1 MLTRAYPLIFRNRKR
16 PARRPPPG
24 TPPAPA
30 ALVLVS
36 ATYEEVVSV
45 SLTFDR
51 AIDIDALVGAQITV
65 DDGAVAG
72 ILYAATGVATLTDPQ
87 TVRIE
92 LSEIGL
98 STGPGTTLT
107 ASAASGI
114 VAVND
119 GGTWGG
125 VAELALPFP

>member
-1 MLTRAYPLIFRNRKR
+1 
-16 PARRPPPG
+16 
-24 TPPAPA
+24 
-30 ALVLVS
+30 
-36 ATYEEVVSV
+36 VSV

-51 AIDIDALVGAQITV
+51 PIDIAALAGAQITV

-72 ILYAATGVATLTDPQ
+72 ILYAATGVATLTGPQ

-92 LSEIGL
+92 LVEVGVSGD
-98 STGPGTTLT
+98 PGTRLT

-114 VAVND
+114 VAVDD

-125 VAELALPFP
+125 VADLSLPFP

>member
-1 MLTRAYPLIFRNRKR
+1 M
-16 PARRPPPG
+16 
-24 TPPAPA
+24 
-30 ALVLVS
+30 ALSLVA

-51 AIDIDALVGAQITV
+51 AIDIAALDGGQITV

-92 LSEIGL
+92 LVEIGL
-98 STGPGTTLT
+98 SSGPGTRLT

-114 VAVND
+114 AAVDD

-125 VAELALPFP
+125 VADLELPFP

>member
-1 MLTRAYPLIFRNRKR
+1 MPTPETYNPAKRRVRRK
-16 PARRPPPG
+16 PKQVASSS
-24 TPPAPA
+24 APV
-30 ALVLVS
+30 ALNLVA

-51 AIDIDALVGAQITV
+51 PIDIAGLVGGQITV

-72 ILYAATGVATLTDPQ
+72 ILYAGTGVATLTGPQ

-92 LSEIGL
+92 LIEIGL
-98 STGPGTTLT
+98 SSGPGTRLT

-114 VAVND
+114 VAVDD

-125 VAELALPFP
+125 VSELELPFP

>member
-1 MLTRAYPLIFRNRKR
+1 MMTVPPVKFPRRKR
-16 PARRPPPG
+16 RRGRARASSPP
-24 TPPAPA
+24 TPPV
-30 ALVLVS
+30 ALNLVS

-51 AIDIDALVGAQITV
+51 PIDIAGLDGAQITV

-92 LSEIGL
+92 LVEVGVSGD
-98 STGPGTTLT
+98 PGTRLN

-114 VAVND
+114 VAVGD
-119 GGTWGG
+119 GGTWAG
-125 VAELALPFP
+125 VSDVELPFP

>member
-1 MLTRAYPLIFRNRKR
+1 MLL
-16 PARRPPPG
+16 
-24 TPPAPA
+24 PAPLLYPRRRKTKARHA
-30 ALVLVS
+30 ATTAPPQALNLVA

-51 AIDIDALVGAQITV
+51 PIDIAALDGGQITV

-92 LSEIGL
+92 LVEIGL
-98 STGPGTTLT
+98 SGGPGTQLN

-114 VAVND
+114 VAVGD
-119 GGTWGG
+119 GGTWAG
-125 VAELALPFP
+125 ASDLELPFP

>member
-1 MLTRAYPLIFRNRKR
+1 M
-16 PARRPPPG
+16 
-24 TPPAPA
+24 
-30 ALVLVS
+30 ALNLVA

-51 AIDIDALVGAQITV
+51 PIDIGALAGGQITV

-92 LSEIGL
+92 LVEIGL
-98 STGPGTTLT
+98 SGGPGTRLT

-114 VAVND
+114 VAVDD

-125 VAELALPFP
+125 VSELELPFP

>member
-1 MLTRAYPLIFRNRKR
+1 M
-16 PARRPPPG
+16 
-24 TPPAPA
+24 
-30 ALVLVS
+30 ALNLVA

-51 AIDIDALVGAQITV
+51 PIDIAALSGGQITV

-92 LSEIGL
+92 LIEVGV
-98 STGPGTTLT
+98 STGPGTRLT

-114 VAVND
+114 VAVDD
-119 GGTWGG
+119 GGTWAGASD
-125 VAELALPFP
+125 VELPFP

>member
-1 MLTRAYPLIFRNRKR
+1 ML
-16 PARRPPPG
+16 RRPPVVYRPHREG
-24 TPPAPA
+24 KTKKPVQTPTPPPA
-30 ALVLVS
+30 ALTLVA

-51 AIDIDALVGAQITV
+51 AIDIGALAGGQITV

-98 STGPGTTLT
+98 SSGPGTQLN

-114 VAVND
+114 VAVDD

-125 VAELALPFP
+125 VADLELPFP

>member
-1 MLTRAYPLIFRNRKR
+1 V
-16 PARRPPPG
+16 
-24 TPPAPA
+24 
-30 ALVLVS
+30 ALNLVA

-51 AIDIDALVGAQITV
+51 PIDIAALAGGQITV

-72 ILYAATGVATLTDPQ
+72 VLYAATGVATLTDPQ

-92 LSEIGL
+92 LIEIGL
-98 STGPGTTLT
+98 STGPGTRLT

-114 VAVND
+114 AAVDD

-125 VAELALPFP
+125 AADLSLPFP